1 MNYQEKKCYSATC
14 TTMKIINVGY
24 LLPWVMMNR
33 ISELKRKTEE
43 SQKRQREMK
52 RKSELFDQLI
62 QPPVKQPRPHS
73 MPSPDESTATTNGR
87 DSSDWVL
94 IFLIMNFSWFSLLLH
109 ILYFGKTKQEHF
121 TDQQFNLFNL
131 KNEQKRIENATRP
144 IIEAF

>member
-87 DSSDWVL
+87 DSSD
-94 IFLIMNFSWFSLLLH
+94 
-109 ILYFGKTKQEHF
+109 
-121 TDQQFNLFNL
+121 
-131 KNEQKRIENATRP
+131 
-144 IIEAF
+144 